1 MMTVLGVTG
10 SVALLFAGLGIQSSI
25 GKVVNNQFKEITRFD
40 ILAVKK
46 NNISQDEQKEIDNLL
61 KSERVNEFKE
71 IHYKSISEKI
81 SGQIDKKSISVISS
95 DGKLDSFITLRNTE
109 SGKELKLS
117 NKGDECWAL
126 YFYE

>member
-1 MMTVLGVTG
+1 MMMTVLGVTG

-109 SGKELKLS
+109 
-117 NKGDECWAL
+117 
-126 YFYE
+126 